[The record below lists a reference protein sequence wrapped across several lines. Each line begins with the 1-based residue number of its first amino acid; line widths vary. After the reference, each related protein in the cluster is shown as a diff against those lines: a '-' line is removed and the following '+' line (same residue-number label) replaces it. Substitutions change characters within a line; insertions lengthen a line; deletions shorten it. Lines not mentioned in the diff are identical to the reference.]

1 MITDAFTRLS
11 AAQDLDSV
19 TASALSTNGLDTAD
33 RLGRSSGS
41 MFATKER
48 AAAYSDGGLTA
59 VFTIVNEDVTFASGD
74 DETVR
79 FQLITTPTVDNGTI
93 ATSLTSDGATA
104 DTLVTTDGNF
114 LPNGTLVTAGAG
126 ANGLATNTHYY
137 VKRFGQDSNAT
148 AFSLSLTPDGA
159 AVNLTSTGTPTLTVV
174 PQIIADSGEVAI
186 GRLRKASDTSPVG
199 RRPGDQV
206 MITTNPLPS
215 SPMAPLHRYVYARYI
230 VTSEVAAGKV
240 TCDVGISVPDN
251 RGIYH
256 AVGSEI
262 K

>member
-11 AAQDLDSV
+11 NAQDLDGV

-59 VFTIVNEDVTFASGD
+59 VFTIVNESVSFASGD

-93 ATSLTSDGATA
+93 ATSGVGSTNDFA
-104 DTLVTTDGNF
+104 TTDGKF
-114 LPNGTLVTAGAG
+114 LPNGTLVTATAVSNVT
-126 ANGLATNTHYY
+126 AASTHYY
-137 VKRFGQDSNAT
+137 VVRDSVDSNAT
-148 AFSLSLTPDGA
+148 RFRLSTTPNAGDAITFSGD
-159 AVNLTSTGTPTLTVV
+159 GTPTLTVV
-174 PQIIADSGEVAI
+174 PQIIADSGEIAV
-186 GRLRKASDTSPVG
+186 GRLRMASDASPVG

-215 SPMAPLHRYVYARYI
+215 SPTAPLHRYVYARYI